1 MALGDL
7 RGKQRAKKQGVLV
20 RTGTQHMWGGTN
32 ISLGNRVDSP
42 SGLI

>member
-7 RGKQRAKKQGVLV
+7 RGKQRCIGQSTG
-20 RTGTQHMWGGTN
+20 TGTQHMWGGTN